1 MDAKAFFFLVE
12 RMRAKQKEYFKTRTS
27 ASLTESKT
35 LEKAVDA
42 EIARV
47 MDIVYKKQNPS
58 LWHD

>member
-27 ASLTESKT
+27 ESLTESKT

-47 MDIVYKKQNPS
+47 KDIVYKKQNPS

>member
-12 RMRAKQKEYFKTRTS
+12 WMRAKQKEYFKTRTS

-47 MDIVYKKQNPS
+47 RDIVYKKQNPS